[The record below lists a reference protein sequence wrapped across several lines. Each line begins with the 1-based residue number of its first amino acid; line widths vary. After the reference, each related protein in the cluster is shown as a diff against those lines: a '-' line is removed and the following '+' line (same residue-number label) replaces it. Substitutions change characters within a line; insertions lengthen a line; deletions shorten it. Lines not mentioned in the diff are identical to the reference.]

1 MPPRSAGNAI
11 AVRLPLAASDTF
23 GYTML
28 TDIVSVIKQNLKTLI
43 LTVPGERVMAPNYG
57 IGVKKYLFENFSD
70 SVFGDID
77 QKIREQS
84 SIYLPA
90 IRIIQIKFDTSKEEA
105 NTLNMFI
112 MFSIPSLGV
121 TQNFTI
127 PLSMGARFSDF
138 I

>member
-1 MPPRSAGNAI
+1 MPPRPTRNGI
-11 AVRLPLAASDTF
+11 AVQIPVSTSDTF

-28 TDIVSVIKQNLKTLI
+28 TDIVSVLKQNLKTLI
-43 LTVPGERVMAPNYG
+43 LTVPGERIMAPSYG
-57 IGVKKYLFENFSD
+57 VGVKKYLFENFSD
-70 SVFGDID
+70 SVFGEID
-77 QKIREQS
+77 QKIRDQV

-90 IRIIQIKFDTSKEEA
+90 IRIIQIKFDTSREEA

-112 MFSIPSLGV
+112 MFSIPTLGV

-127 PLSMGARFSDF
+127 PLSMGTRFTDL

>member
-1 MPPRSAGNAI
+1 
-11 AVRLPLAASDTF
+11 
-23 GYTML
+23 
-28 TDIVSVIKQNLKTLI
+28 
-43 LTVPGERVMAPNYG
+43 MAPNYG